1 METKK
6 YNLNGTINQQWLSEE
21 VARLEGKKEEVDI
34 GQIKEIQKIILEIL
48 SEYDEDEVLDLIY
61 NK

>member
-21 VARLEGKKEEVDI
+21 VARLEGKKDEVDI
-34 GQIKEIQKIILEIL
+34 GQIKEIQKIILELL
-48 SEYDEDEVLDLIY
+48 SEYDEDEVIDLIY
-61 NK
+61 NR

>member
-21 VARLEGKKEEVDI
+21 VARLEGKKDEVDI
-34 GQIKEIQKIILEIL
+34 GQIKEIQKIILELL
-48 SEYDEDEVLDLIY
+48 SEFDEDEILDLIY
-61 NK
+61 NR

>member
-6 YNLNGTINQQWLSEE
+6 YNLNGMINQQWLSEE

-48 SEYDEDEVLDLIY
+48 SEFYEDEVIDLIY
-61 NK
+61 DR

>member
-21 VARLEGKKEEVDI
+21 IARLEGKKEEVDI
-34 GQIKEIQKIILEIL
+34 GQIKEIQKIILELL
-48 SEYDEDEVLDLIY
+48 SEFDEDEVLDLIY
-61 NK
+61 NR

>member
-21 VARLEGKKEEVDI
+21 VAHPEGKKEEVDI

-48 SEYDEDEVLDLIY
+48 SEFDKDEVLDLIY
-61 NK
+61 NR

>member
-48 SEYDEDEVLDLIY
+48 SEFYEDEVLDLIY
-61 NK
+61 NR

>member
-21 VARLEGKKEEVDI
+21 VARLEGKKDEVNI
-34 GQIKEIQKIILEIL
+34 GQIKEIQKIILELL
-48 SEYDEDEVLDLIY
+48 SEYDEDEVIDLIY
-61 NK
+61 NR

>member
-34 GQIKEIQKIILEIL
+34 GQIKEIQKIILELL
-48 SEYDEDEVLDLIY
+48 SEYDEDEVIDLIY
-61 NK
+61 NR